1 MTKEYK
7 ELKELLIECDEIQTS
22 ITSKH
27 EFHNTWIRRFF
38 RLYLDGSYSN
48 YEDYKNNCLAILS
61 CNGNIKK
68 LTSFVKN
75 KFIDFIQIEF
85 KMSRY
90 SIEKTIK
97 EAFRYSKDN
106 KTNLELFNCHLIEDA
121 LELAKSSEMEA

>member
-7 ELKELLIECDEIQTS
+7 ELKELLIECDEMQTS
-22 ITSKH
+22 ITSTH

-48 YEDYKNNCLAILS
+48 YEDYKNNCLTILN
-61 CNGNIKK
+61 CNGNVKK

-97 EAFRYSKDN
+97 EAFKYSKDN

-121 LELAKSSEMEA
+121 LELAKSSEMGA